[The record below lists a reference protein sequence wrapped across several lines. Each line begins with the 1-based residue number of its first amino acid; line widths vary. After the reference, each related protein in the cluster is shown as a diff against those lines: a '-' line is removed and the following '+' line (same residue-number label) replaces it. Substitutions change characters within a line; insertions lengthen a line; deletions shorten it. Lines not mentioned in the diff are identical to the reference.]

1 MCHKF
6 FAGDVAGSA
15 KMQLDLLELVNALFC
30 EVNPIPVKAAM
41 AAMGF
46 CENSLRLPL
55 TVMEKDHEEK
65 LLALMRE
72 QGLDVDGGKKA

>member
-41 AAMGF
+41 AAMGY
-46 CENSLRLPL
+46 CKNYLRLPL
-55 TVMEKDHEEK
+55 TTMEEK
-65 LLALMRE
+65 NYENLLDAMRE
-72 QGLDVDGGKKA
+72 QGIKV

>member
-6 FAGDVAGSA
+6 FAGDVAGGA
-15 KMQLDLLELVNALFC
+15 KMQLDLIELVNALFC

-46 CENSLRLPL
+46 GENSLRLPL
-55 TVMEKDHEEK
+55 TTMEPQNAEK
-65 LLALMRE
+65 LYALMR
-72 QGLDVDGGKKA
+72 QHGLI